1 MNSEGKR
8 TGARILVIDD
18 TPAIH
23 DDFRKI
29 FAPQDDEDA
38 FEAAAAALFRRPSL
52 AGGTLEFSVDTALQ
66 GQEGLDCVRRAL
78 EAGLPYAVAFVDMR
92 MPPGWDGI
100 ETARH
105 LWQAD
110 PRLQIVMCTAYSDHT
125 WRDMVREFGVTDQ
138 LIVLKKPFDSIE
150 VLQMAHALVRKWQLS
165 RRLELQV
172 GEMAAEIERRTA
184 ALRVAELRFTAAFNA
199 NPLALAIQANTDRR
213 LLAVNQ
219 AFLALGGWNEN
230 QVVGQTPERLA
241 LWEGEDL
248 PHATAGSEGR
258 GLRKVP
264 AKLRSADGALRDVVV
279 SNEPI
284 EVENQACLLWL
295 IDDVTEKLVLE
306 QRLLHAQKM
315 ESIGHLAAGIAHD
328 FNNLLT
334 VINVYSEEGLQEC
347 APGTRLHG
355 AFQEV
360 HTAGRRAAALTRQL
374 LIFSRKQYSAMVPVD
389 LLRVL
394 DDTLPI
400 LRRMIGEGIQ
410 LVAQFQRPLPSL
422 IGDENNLVQIVY
434 NLVVNARDAMP
445 GGGTVRLSLREVSL
459 DAATAAS
466 RHRDARA
473 GRFLLVQVADDG
485 CGIPAE
491 LSEKVFE
498 PFFTTKSAESGT
510 GLGLSTARMIVQ
522 QHGGWIELES
532 AVGRGSTF
540 GVFLPVG
547 SPGGDGGGERGGQ
560 AGASRSSHAVSASS
574 SPASST
580 STASS
585 TAATASRPAPPP
597 VRGRLLVAEDEDLVR
612 GMLSSLLRRNGY
624 QVTMAEDG
632 HEALARWHENQG
644 AYDLLLTDM
653 VMPKGMT
660 GLELAQKLRELKPH
674 LKVLIM
680 SGYSIDL
687 LEQGAA
693 DSPLLAEVGVMLKP
707 FKHDDLLRRLREALG

>member
-8 TGARILVIDD
+8 TGARVLVIDD

-38 FEAAAAALFRRPSL
+38 FEAAAAALFRRPSA
-52 AGGTLEFSVDTALQ
+52 AGGTPLFSVDTALQ

-78 EAGLPYAVAFVDMR
+78 AEGIPYAVAFVDMR

-100 ETARH
+100 ETVRH
-105 LWQAD
+105 LWQSD

-150 VLQMAHALVRKWQLS
+150 VLQMAHALARKWQLA
-165 RRLELQV
+165 RRLESQV

-184 ALRVAELRFTAAFNA
+184 ALRMAELRFTAAFDA
-199 NPLALAIQANTDRR
+199 NPLALAIQAKADRR

-219 AFLALGGWNEN
+219 AFLALGGWKEN

-248 PHATAGSEGR
+248 PHATAGNEGR
-258 GLRKVP
+258 GLRKAP
-264 AKLRSADGALRDVVV
+264 AKLRTADGALRDVVV
-279 SNEPI
+279 SNESI

-355 AFQEV
+355 ALQEV
-360 HTAGRRAAALTRQL
+360 NTAGRRAAALTRQL

-400 LRRMIGEGIQ
+400 LRRMIGEGLQ

-459 DAATAAS
+459 DAATATA

-473 GRFLLVQVADDG
+473 GRFLLVQVSDDG

-491 LSEKVFE
+491 SHEKVFE
-498 PFFTTKSAESGT
+498 PFYTTKNTESGT

-540 GVFLPVG
+540 GVFLPVA
-547 SPGGDGGGERGGQ
+547 SKDGD
-560 AGASRSSHAVSASS
+560 AGARGVQASAATTAHDASRPSLASFS
-574 SPASST
+574 SPVS
-580 STASS
+580 SS
-585 TAATASRPAPPP
+585 TAPAASRPAPPP
-597 VRGRLLVAEDEDLVR
+597 MRGRLLVAEDEDLVR
-612 GMLSSLLRRNGY
+612 SMLSSLLRRNGY

-660 GLELAQKLRELKPH
+660 GLELAQKLREIKPH